1 MSALKFN
8 EDENMSDSDSYFSDD
23 DDEETMKIK
32 AEKLIDET
40 VGMD

>member
-23 DDEETMKIK
+23 DEETMKLK
-32 AEKLIDET
+32 AEKLIDEA
-40 VGMD
+40 VGGN